1 MTTLFLVFRG
11 PGPAWVAGTPTR
23 EQPLWDEHAAFMDRL
38 FEEGRVV
45 LGGPYAD
52 YSRNLVVVKGRD
64 VPEVEDRFRKDP
76 WTESGILGPAEVI
89 EWTIF
94 LDSRPASE
102 RAEGPWT
109 RT

>member
-11 PGPAWVAGTPTR
+11 PGPSWVKGRPTR

-38 FEEGRVV
+38 FEQGRVV

-52 YSRNLVVVKGRD
+52 FSRNLVVVEAPDRE
-64 VPEVEDRFRKDP
+64 EVENRFREDP
-76 WTESGILGPAEVI
+76 WTLAGILDAAEVI

-94 LDSRPASE
+94 LDSR
-102 RAEGPWT
+102 RLK
-109 RT
+109 